1 MSSNL
6 SISQMLAQL
15 ETKIAHHRERQ
26 AFHAQQ
32 ETFHREQAALHA
44 AELATSIERFEA
56 FSAAAAAAGELL
68 DRSRP
73 GSPPPPARDDNEDL
87 GKGRPLSRMI
97 ARVLEDKRPNEVFG
111 PSAVTAEINRRW
123 GAKLRRRPDPRS
135 VAATLRRW
143 AVAGR
148 IHRTREGRAH
158 YESLYVKRKPAPAA
172 GS

>member
-1 MSSNL
+1 MASNL
-6 SISQMLAQL
+6 SIDQMLAQL
-15 ETKIAHHRERQ
+15 QTKIAHHQERQ
-26 AFHAQQ
+26 VFHAKQEAFHRDQG
-32 ETFHREQAALHA
+32 ALHA
-44 AELATSIERFEA
+44 AELAMSLERFEA

-68 DRSRP
+68 DRTRP
-73 GSPPPPARDDNEDL
+73 GSPPQAAKDADEDL

-97 ARVLEDKRPNEVFG
+97 ARVLEDKKPDEVFG
-111 PSAVTAEINRRW
+111 PAAVTAEINKRW
-123 GAKLRRRPDPRS
+123 GSKLRRRPDPRS

-158 YESLYVKRKPAPAA
+158 YESLYVKKAPGI